1 MRVTRQGWLLLA
13 LGLSMVVGGRVFAIW
28 ELYVLGAAAL
38 VLVGLALVNT
48 GLARIEL
55 QVSRAITPVRLFA
68 GNTARVDIS
77 IINKGG
83 RTPVLQLSDPVEGT
97 PGAEMTVG
105 PLYRGETA
113 TVAYQLPTEHRGIM
127 AVGPLS
133 VRIGDPFGLSNLDI
147 RAAGE
152 HQVTVYPRL
161 HRIEPAPFT
170 VGDDSHNAAPTPNAL
185 GRTGD
190 DFYALR
196 QYSVGDDLRRV
207 HWKSTARHDELM
219 VRQDDQPW
227 QGRLTMLLDTRR
239 NGADRDLFELAI
251 EVSAS
256 VLDASSRRRDLI
268 RLVTTARG
276 DSGFAT
282 GGTHLESIMQY
293 LASADQTPTGTLLAA
308 RDSILT
314 QGGGG
319 ALVACLVDPP
329 SSEIDE
335 MLRMRRTF
343 DHITVV
349 ICRSGGQPSG
359 SVRAAGSGAMVI
371 ETADATSF
379 VNAWTTAHGRPV
391 AATSSLGAR

>member
-1 MRVTRQGWLLLA
+1 
-13 LGLSMVVGGRVFAIW
+13 
-28 ELYVLGAAAL
+28 
-38 VLVGLALVNT
+38 
-48 GLARIEL
+48 
-55 QVSRAITPVRLFA
+55 
-68 GNTARVDIS
+68 
-77 IINKGG
+77 
-83 RTPVLQLSDPVEGT
+83 
-97 PGAEMTVG
+97 
-105 PLYRGETA
+105 
-113 TVAYQLPTEHRGIM
+113 
-127 AVGPLS
+127 
-133 VRIGDPFGLSNLDI
+133 
-147 RAAGE
+147 
-152 HQVTVYPRL
+152 
-161 HRIEPAPFT
+161 
-170 VGDDSHNAAPTPNAL
+170 
-185 GRTGD
+185 
-190 DFYALR
+190 
-196 QYSVGDDLRRV
+196 
-207 HWKSTARHDELM
+207 
-219 VRQDDQPW
+219 
-227 QGRLTMLLDTRR
+227 MLLDTRR